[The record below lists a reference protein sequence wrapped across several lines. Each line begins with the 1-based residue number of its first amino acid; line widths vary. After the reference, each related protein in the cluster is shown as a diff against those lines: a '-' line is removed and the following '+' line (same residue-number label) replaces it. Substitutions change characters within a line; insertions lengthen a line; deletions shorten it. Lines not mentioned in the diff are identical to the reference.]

1 MTTQP
6 TTRRVEATIARSWLL
21 VNAARAD
28 TFDRAEH
35 CDADQ
40 IVLDI
45 EDALDPAHKPAA
57 RAAVAHWPTSP
68 PPTASSAHNR
78 AAGAGRGTGRG
89 VAGRR
94 APRAPHRR
102 RPGTRARH
110 RATNDRAREKL
121 TA

>member
-28 TFDRAEH
+28 AFDRAEQ

-45 EDALDPAHKPAA
+45 EDAVDPAHKPAA

-68 PPTASSAHNR
+68 PPTASSAHNH
-78 AAGAGRGTGRG
+78 AA
-89 VAGRR
+89 
-94 APRAPHRR
+94 APA
-102 RPGTRARH
+102 
-110 RATNDRAREKL
+110 EEL
-121 TA
+121 TAGWPAVEHLEPLTAGGPALEHATEPPTTGPERS